1 MRFNPLIFVLASIVQ
16 ASPIH
21 HNKTHQHGP
30 GPIDL
35 IEFIEYDLD
44 EKYPPSGPN
53 YHPFEGLDVPDMI
66 EVEGP
71 DGRILLDFPDGT
83 NFTFEQGKHILGGH
97 FNKDDV
103 ILIID
108 DEGDKWT

>member
-1 MRFNPLIFVLASIVQ
+1 MVLASIVE

-30 GPIDL
+30 GAIDL

-53 YHPFEGLDVPDMI
+53 YHPFEGLDMPEMI
-66 EVEGP
+66 EVIAP
-71 DGRILLDFPDGT
+71 DGSIILEFPEGT
-83 NFTFEQGKHILGGH
+83 NFTFEQAGHLMGGH
-97 FNKDDV
+97 FDKDDV
-103 ILIID
+103 IRVID
-108 DEGDKWT
+108 DEGNKWTK